1 MAKPKYDSVAEG
13 KRVNGYQLQV
23 IVAQRDRR
31 PLDILVS
38 VFGGNLHPSKANN
51 GSTYWYWRLANQK
64 ALAMLQMLAPFL
76 IIKQRGAE
84 LGIAFQEYLNDT
96 RPLPSRPR
104 TQDQRDLL
112 DGFCDVMRD
121 MNVRNRLMDYT
132 VTAVQ

>member
-1 MAKPKYDSVAEG
+1 
-13 KRVNGYQLQV
+13 
-23 IVAQRDRR
+23 
-31 PLDILVS
+31 
-38 VFGGNLHPSKANN
+38 
-51 GSTYWYWRLANQK
+51 LANQK